1 MDLVPSDSRWLIAR
15 ALDLN
20 IRTADRF
27 FSPQRHRENQAFN
40 RKVRKG
46 GAKVAKNVTFANMI
60 NFAISLRPL
69 RLRLFLRTSPE

>member
-1 MDLVPSDSRWLIAR
+1 MERIDMDLVPSDSRWLIAR

-60 NFAISLRPL
+60 NFATFAD
-69 RLRLFLRTSPE
+69 FLCDLCG